1 MIYVYALNGD
11 QLKKRRRRCIRL
23 HFSKVTLKKNNICYL
38 MMDPTEF
45 ISIVLGII
53 EQKYSYQIWGE
64 TIKNIQ
70 LTHFN

>member
-1 MIYVYALNGD
+1 
-11 QLKKRRRRCIRL
+11 
-23 HFSKVTLKKNNICYL
+23 